1 MSSII
6 WCVYLLYIVF
16 LADTTGEY
24 SVFTEY
30 ENSEVMFHI
39 STLLPF
45 TPANKQQV
53 WMDMWIDR
61 RIDDYR

>member
-1 MSSII
+1 MRLY
-6 WCVYLLYIVF
+6 CNKVYLLYIVCI
-16 LADTTGEY
+16 ADTTGEY

-30 ENSEVMFHI
+30 EKSEVMFHI

-53 WMDMWIDR
+53 MNGWMDGWIDG
-61 RIDDYR
+61 

>member
-1 MSSII
+1 MILY
-6 WCVYLLYIVF
+6 CNEVYVCIYYIVC

-53 WMDMWIDR
+53 
-61 RIDDYR
+61 

>member
-1 MSSII
+1 MRLY
-6 WCVYLLYIVF
+6 CNKVYLLYIVCI
-16 LADTTGEY
+16 ADTTGEY

-53 WMDMWIDR
+53 MNGWMDGWMDG
-61 RIDDYR
+61 